1 MQRKLQD
8 DLDEVNNK
16 WRSVKE
22 NFEKFED
29 DTKERLE
36 DEKRKVRGESTNPY
50 ETIVTFV
57 LRFRGKVLYAPDTT
71 ATRNIMRIANETM
84 AFPTLMKQLVELL
97 NNNKGV
103 FKEIA
108 DDTEAVNVI
117 KVPYIPP
124 FQVPLAKIN

>member
-36 DEKRKVRGESTNPY
+36 DEKRKVRGEITKPLLPMLSGPS
-50 ETIVTFV
+50 V
-57 LRFRGKVLYAPDTT
+57 LQ
-71 ATRNIMRIANETM
+71 E
-84 AFPTLMKQLVELL
+84 
-97 NNNKGV
+97 
-103 FKEIA
+103 
-108 DDTEAVNVI
+108 
-117 KVPYIPP
+117 
-124 FQVPLAKIN
+124 

>member
-36 DEKRKVRGESTNPY
+36 DEKRKVRGESTKPARKP
-50 ETIVTFV
+50 
-57 LRFRGKVLYAPDTT
+57 LWPMLSGPS
-71 ATRNIMRIANETM
+71 
-84 AFPTLMKQLVELL
+84 
-97 NNNKGV
+97 V
-103 FKEIA
+103 FKR
-108 DDTEAVNVI
+108 
-117 KVPYIPP
+117 
-124 FQVPLAKIN
+124 

>member
-36 DEKRKVRGESTNPY
+36 DEKRKVRGESTKPARNHCGLCNLVRQFSNDDDVGFPGS
-50 ETIVTFV
+50 VTFTSPHFSFHLV
-57 LRFRGKVLYAPDTT
+57 SWT
-71 ATRNIMRIANETM
+71 AC
-84 AFPTLMKQLVELL
+84 
-97 NNNKGV
+97 
-103 FKEIA
+103 
-108 DDTEAVNVI
+108 
-117 KVPYIPP
+117 
-124 FQVPLAKIN
+124 